1 MAAFLVWVDDP
12 SSDLVANLD
21 EAYRLLGS
29 GLSVLAPNDS
39 HAAH

>member
-12 SSDLVANLD
+12 SSDLVENLD

-29 GLSVLAPNDS
+29 GIALLAET
-39 HAAH
+39 